1 MARTRQPA
9 NVVGKEIQK
18 RRYQLGLTQEEFAAK
33 CQLRGLNISR
43 GTVSQIEAQ
52 VRCVK
57 DMELFTLAAIL
68 DVSTDNL
75 YPASLRKSKRRRQ
88 K

>member
-18 RRYQLGLTQEEFAAK
+18 RRYQLGLTQEEFAAR

-52 VRCVK
+52 LRCVK
-57 DMELFTLAAIL
+57 DMELFILASVL
-68 DVSTDNL
+68 GVSTDSL
-75 YPASLRKSKRRRQ
+75 YPASFRKSKRKRQ

>member
-9 NVVGKEIQK
+9 NVIGKEIQK

-33 CQLRGLNISR
+33 CQLRGLNITR

-52 VRCVK
+52 VRCVR
-57 DMELFTLAAIL
+57 DTELFTLASIL
-68 DVSTDNL
+68 DVSIDSL
-75 YPASLRKSKRRRQ
+75 YPASFRRSKRKRQ